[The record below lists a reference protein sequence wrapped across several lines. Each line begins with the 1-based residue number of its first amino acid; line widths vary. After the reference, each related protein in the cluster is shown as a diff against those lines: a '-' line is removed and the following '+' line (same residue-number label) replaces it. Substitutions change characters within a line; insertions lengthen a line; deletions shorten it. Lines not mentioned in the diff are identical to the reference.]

1 MSINLSPATL
11 KSESSLSKL
20 WITHE
25 GLVKTNYF
33 SSTKNQ
39 SGNVKRSKLLKRI
52 YCKYIV
58 PHVFLGILIFV
69 LLFIPRRLLEY
80 THLSKILHVS
90 KEIVKRFFDLIGS
103 LIGLMLT
110 SLLFIILPVL
120 IKFDSKGNI
129 LYWQFRT
136 GKNRRK
142 LERRAISISVEV
154 ERRKMSRR
162 KAERSGK
169 PFKVYKFRSMTQ
181 NAEKKI
187 GPVWAT
193 DNDPRITKLGK
204 FLRPYHLD
212 EIPQLIN
219 ILKGDMSLVGPRPER
234 PEFIS
239 QLKVAIPQYERR
251 FDVKPGLT
259 GQAQIHCGYDRSIE
273 DVNEKLKYDLQY
285 IESNGIKTDCKI
297 IWDTVKKLFSKPDN
311 SS

>member
-1 MSINLSPATL
+1 MSIHLSAATI
-11 KSESSLSKL
+11 KSKSSLSKL
-20 WITHE
+20 RIIHE
-25 GLVKTNYF
+25 GLVKTDY
-33 SSTKNQ
+33 SSAKNQ

-52 YCKYIV
+52 YCTYIV

-69 LLFIPRRLLEY
+69 IFFIPRKVLEY
-80 THLSKILHVS
+80 THFAKVLHLSKES
-90 KEIVKRFFDLIGS
+90 VKRCIDLIGS
-103 LIGLMLT
+103 LIGLMLA

-120 IKFDSKGNI
+120 IKFDSKGSI
-129 LYWQFRT
+129 LYQQFRT
-136 GKNRRK
+136 GKNHRK
-142 LERRAISISVEV
+142 RERRAISICVEV

-162 KAERSGK
+162 NADCLGK
-169 PFKVYKFRSMTQ
+169 PFMVYKFRSMKQ
-181 NAEKKI
+181 NAENKT
-187 GPVWAT
+187 GPVWEI
-193 DNDPRITKLGK
+193 DDDPRVTKLGK

-212 EIPQLIN
+212 ELPQFIN

-251 FDVKPGLT
+251 FDAKPGLT
-259 GQAQIHCGYDRSIE
+259 GPAQIRCGYDRSIE
-273 DVNEKLKYDLQY
+273 GVNEKLKYDLQY